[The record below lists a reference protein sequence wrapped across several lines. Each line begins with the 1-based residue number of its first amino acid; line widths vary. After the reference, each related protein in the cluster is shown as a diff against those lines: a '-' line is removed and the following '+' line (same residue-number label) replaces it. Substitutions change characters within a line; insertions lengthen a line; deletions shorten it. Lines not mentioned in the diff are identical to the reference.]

1 MFIYNVTVHIEK
13 DVEEKWVKWMKET
26 HMPDVVKSGCFIDS
40 QLLKVWGPED
50 LGPTYSAQY
59 KFQEM
64 ADIER
69 YQKDF
74 AAGLQAE
81 HKIMFGE
88 AASAFRTVLQIM

>member
-1 MFIYNVTVHIEK
+1 
-13 DVEEKWVKWMKET
+13 
-26 HMPDVVKSGCFIDS
+26 
-40 QLLKVWGPED
+40 
-50 LGPTYSAQY
+50 
-59 KFQEM
+59 M

-74 AAGLQAE
+74 AASLQAD